1 MRSARVQISLRRIG
15 IARVLLL
22 IPFAVLGIRAA
33 HLSVDERGIAR
44 GENQTQR
51 ILELAPGRGAIV
63 DSSGAELA
71 LSIESP
77 SIYAIPSSIDDI
89 DVAATRL
96 APILGWKRQQLIDRM
111 RNRQTFFFV
120 ARWVTP
126 ERAQQVLDLGLAGV
140 GVLDEPRRIYPH
152 RHLAAQ
158 LVGFANI
165 DGEGVRGI
173 EEQEDDWL
181 RGSARRIPVER
192 DARGRKLWI
201 GGDSQWSTTGG
212 DVALTIDA
220 TLQAQAEEALR
231 ETIVSSGARG
241 GIVVVMDPWTG
252 DILALAENP
261 SFDPNDFRNLDFAST
276 RSRAFADAID
286 PGSTMKTFLIAA
298 ALEEGSIQLGD
309 IVDCGD
315 GSFRIPGKTIHDHD
329 PNGELT
335 PAGILRVSSNIGAVK
350 IAYQLGRAA
359 HYQALRRFGF
369 GSATNSRFPGES
381 AGLLRHWKKWMPVDH
396 ATIAYGQGINVTP
409 IQLAAATSALANG
422 GLWVQPRLV
431 SARRPPGG
439 DWHSSRPEPGHRVVR
454 EETAAAVLEM
464 LEGVVSTDGTGSL
477 AGLKGIRVGGK
488 TGTPQKY
495 DRESKTFSQNRH
507 EAWFMGVVPADAP
520 KLVIVVRV
528 DEARRPAHTGGAT
541 AAPLFARVAA
551 SQLTR
556 YGIFTEPERRVAQ
569 PRPTVAIAQNQ
580 PLPSVSAAPKKPAP
594 EPQPRNAHPAQLTSA
609 HSSKPNAVRA
619 SEPNA
624 TSPSEPTVIER
635 LTSLG
640 DRVLLPDF
648 RGRTVAE
655 VRQMTA
661 GRIDVT
667 ITGQGRAVA
676 QRPPP
681 GTVFALNSGPV
692 TIRFEAQSTASGEGA
707 I

>member
-1 MRSARVQISLRRIG
+1 MRSARVQVSLRRIG
-15 IARVLLL
+15 IARILLL
-22 IPFAVLGIRAA
+22 VPFVVLGIRAA
-33 HLSVDERGIAR
+33 TLSVDERGFAR
-44 GENQTQR
+44 GEDQTR
-51 ILELAPGRGAIV
+51 RVLKLAPGRGAIV

-71 LSIESP
+71 LSVESP
-77 SIYAIPSSIDDI
+77 SIYAIPSSIDDV
-89 DVAATRL
+89 DVAVSKL
-96 APILGWKRQQLIDRM
+96 APILGWKRQKLADRM
-111 RNRQTFFFV
+111 RDRQSFLFL
-120 ARWVTP
+120 ARWVTQ
-126 ERAQQVLDLGLAGV
+126 ERAQRVLDLGLAGV

-181 RGSARRIPVER
+181 RGMMRRIPVER

-201 GGDSQWSTTGG
+201 GGDSQWNTAGG

-231 ETIVSSGARG
+231 KTVAASGARG

-252 DILALAENP
+252 DILTLAENP
-261 SFDPNDFRNLDFAST
+261 SFDPNHFRTLDFAST

-286 PGSTMKTFLIAA
+286 PGSTLKTFLIAA
-298 ALEEGSIQLGD
+298 ALEEGAIQIGD
-309 IVDCGD
+309 IVDCED
-315 GSFRIPGKTIHDHD
+315 GSFQIPGKIIHDHH
-329 PNGELT
+329 PNGALT
-335 PAGILRVSSNIGAVK
+335 PAEILRVSSNIGAVK
-350 IAYQLGRAA
+350 IAYRLGRAA
-359 HYQALRRFGF
+359 HYRALRRFGF
-369 GSATNSRFPGES
+369 GSTTNSHFPAES
-381 AGLLRHWKKWMPVDH
+381 AGLMRPWKKWMPIDH
-396 ATIAYGQGINVTP
+396 ATIAYGQGISVTP
-409 IQLAAATSALANG
+409 IQLAAATSVLANG

-454 EETAAAVLEM
+454 EDTADAILKM
-464 LEGVVSTDGTGSL
+464 LEGVVSPDGTGSL

-495 DRESKTFSQNRH
+495 DSVSQSFSPDRY

-520 KLVIVVRV
+520 RLVIVVRV

-551 SQLTR
+551 AQLTR
-556 YGIFTEPERRVAQ
+556 YGIFTEPERRSAK
-569 PRPTVAIAQNQ
+569 PSPTVTVARSE
-580 PLPSVSAAPKKPAP
+580 PLPSVSAAPGKPAP
-594 EPQPRNAHPAQLTSA
+594 RSRPSAVRPAQPSA
-609 HSSKPNAVRA
+609 VHASKPTAV
-619 SEPNA
+619 EQ
-624 TSPSEPTVIER
+624 

-648 RGRTVAE
+648 RGRTLAE
-655 VRQMTA
+655 VKQMTT
-661 GRIDVT
+661 GRIEVQ
-667 ITGQGRAVA
+667 ILGRGRAVT
-676 QRPPP
+676 QQPPP

-692 TIRFEAQSTASGEGA
+692 TIRFEAQTATSGEEE

>member
-1 MRSARVQISLRRIG
+1 MRSACVQISLRRIG
-15 IARVLLL
+15 IARILLL

-44 GENQTQR
+44 GEDQTQR
-51 ILELAPGRGAIV
+51 VLKLAPGRGAIV

-71 LSIESP
+71 LSVESP
-77 SIYAIPSSIDDI
+77 SIYAIPSSIDDV
-89 DVAATRL
+89 DVAAGKV
-96 APILGWKRQQLIDRM
+96 APILGWKRQKLADRM
-111 RNRQTFFFV
+111 RDRQSFFFL

-181 RGSARRIPVER
+181 RGLARRIPVER
-192 DARGRKLWI
+192 DARGGKLWI

-220 TLQAQAEEALR
+220 TLQAQTEEALR
-231 ETIVSSGARG
+231 ETVAASGARG
-241 GIVVVMDPWTG
+241 GIVVAMDPWTG

-261 SFDPNDFRNLDFAST
+261 GFDPNHFRSLDFAST
-276 RSRAFADAID
+276 RSRAFADATD
-286 PGSTMKTFLIAA
+286 PGSTLKTFLIAA
-298 ALEEGSIQLGD
+298 ALEEGAIQVGD
-309 IVDCGD
+309 IVDCED
-315 GSFRIPGKTIHDHD
+315 GAFQIPGKIIHDHH
-329 PNGELT
+329 PNGKLT
-335 PAGILRVSSNIGAVK
+335 PAGVLRVSSNIGAVK

-359 HYQALRRFGF
+359 HYRALRRFGF
-369 GSATNSRFPGES
+369 GSVTKSQFPGES
-381 AGLLRHWKKWMPVDH
+381 VGLLRPWKKWMPVDH
-396 ATIAYGQGINVTP
+396 ATIAYGQGISVTP
-409 IQLAAATSALANG
+409 VQLAAATSALANG
-422 GLWVQPRLV
+422 GLWVQPRVV

-439 DWHSSRPEPGHRVVR
+439 DWHSSQPEPGHRVVR
-454 EETAAAVLEM
+454 EETADAILKM
-464 LEGVVSTDGTGSL
+464 LEGVVSSDGTGSL

-495 DRESKTFSQNRH
+495 DSESQTFSTDRH

-528 DEARRPAHTGGAT
+528 DEAQRPAHTGGAT

-551 SQLTR
+551 AQLTR
-556 YGIFTEPERRVAQ
+556 YGIFTEPEAPRAQ
-569 PRPTVAIAQNQ
+569 PRTTIAIARSE
-580 PLPSVSAAPKKPAP
+580 PLPSGSAAPKKPAP
-594 EPQPRNAHPAQLTSA
+594 RPRAARPAQPSTAHSAHPSA
-609 HSSKPNAVRA
+609 AR
-619 SEPNA
+619 
-624 TSPSEPTVIER
+624 PSQPTVVGR

-655 VRQMTA
+655 VRRMTA
-661 GRIDVT
+661 GRIDVK
-667 ITGQGRAVA
+667 ISGRGRAID

-681 GTVFALNSGPV
+681 GTIFALDSGPV
-692 TIRFEAQSTASGEGA
+692 TIRFEAQSTASGEGE